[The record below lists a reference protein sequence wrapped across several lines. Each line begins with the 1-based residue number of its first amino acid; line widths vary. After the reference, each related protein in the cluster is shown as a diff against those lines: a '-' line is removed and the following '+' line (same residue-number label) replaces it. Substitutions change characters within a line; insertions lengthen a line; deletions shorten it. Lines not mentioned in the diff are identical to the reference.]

1 MISWEAVIKKAME
14 TAEQRAQEDTEE
26 KWAEAVKKIWAA
38 EKAGASKQ
46 KPVTM
51 KKQAREENAVA
62 SVHLSEG
69 SGRKQTNNQ
78 HQMTTVVSGGLPLRF
93 WYQTFNRCGVHAFG

>member
-46 KPVTM
+46 KPVAM
-51 KKQAREENAVA
+51 KKWAREENVVA
-62 SVHLSEG
+62 G
-69 SGRKQTNNQ
+69 PSG
-78 HQMTTVVSGGLPLRF
+78 MPGPGL
-93 WYQTFNRCGVHAFG
+93 W